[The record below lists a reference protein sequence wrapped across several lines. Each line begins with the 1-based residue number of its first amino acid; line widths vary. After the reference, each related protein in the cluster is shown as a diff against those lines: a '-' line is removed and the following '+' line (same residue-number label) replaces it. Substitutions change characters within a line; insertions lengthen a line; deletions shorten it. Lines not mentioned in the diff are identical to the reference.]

1 MMNLRARVIF
11 CGVAAVLLL
20 SPLAVQA
27 ESLAQESADS
37 HLWLEEVAGERQL
50 DWVRAQNAVS
60 QGQLEN
66 ALGFAELRTRLQ
78 GILDSKDKIPYV
90 ARHGD
95 FYYNFWRDDQ
105 HVRGLWRRTT
115 LEEYRKATP
124 AWETVLDL
132 DALGAAENENWVWK
146 GATVLLPTHDRAL
159 LLLSRG
165 GADAVVTREFDLVA
179 KRFVTD
185 GFVLPEA
192 KSDVSWFDRD
202 TLWVSTDFGAGSLT
216 ESGYPRITRAWK
228 RGTPLDQAEF
238 VSEGDVKDVAAGA
251 TVVHD
256 RGRRHEVF
264 QRALTFFTQEAKVRR
279 DGAWVRVRKPDDA
292 ELAFFHGQAVLRL
305 RSAWTV
311 GAVTHPAGALIATDL
326 ESLLR
331 EGEPQFDVLYVP
343 SERTA
348 LESFIATKNG
358 LVLCILDNVRHRL
371 EARARE
377 GTAWRAYAIEAP
389 EFAVLEV
396 GAVDPEESDQFWLQ
410 SSNLLTPPSLLL
422 ASAVDGSMEK
432 LKSMP
437 AFFDASGLVITQHDA
452 ISKDGTRVPYFQ
464 VARMGLKADGTHPTR
479 LYGYGGFEVSELP
492 DYRATLGA
500 GWLERGGVAVVA
512 NIRGGGE
519 FGPAWHNAARRE
531 NRQRAYDD
539 FIAVAEDLI
548 ARKITS
554 PAHLGIH
561 GGSNGGLL
569 MGVMLT
575 QRPDLFGA
583 IACAVP
589 LLDMRRYTKLLAG
602 ASWAD
607 EYGDPDVPSDWEFIR
622 AYSPYHNVKA
632 GVTYPPILFTTS
644 TRDDRV
650 HPGHARKM
658 HALLKAHGQDSL
670 LYENIEGGHGGAAT
684 NAQAAHMLALT
695 YTFLWERLK

>member
-1 MMNLRARVIF
+1 MINLLERVRRG
-11 CGVAAVLLL
+11 CAAAALLL
-20 SPLAVQA
+20 SLSTLHA
-27 ESLAQESADS
+27 ETTVTEPEDP
-37 HLWLEEVAGERQL
+37 HLWLEDVAGERQL

-60 QGQLEN
+60 QGALEN
-66 ALGFAELRTRLQ
+66 AAGFAELRARLL
-78 GILDSKDKIPYV
+78 GILNSKDKIPYV
-90 ARHGD
+90 ARYGD
-95 FYYNFWRDDQ
+95 FYYNLWRDDQ

-115 LEEYRKATP
+115 LEEYRKASP

-132 DALGAAENENWVWK
+132 DALAAQENENWVWK
-146 GATVLLPTHDRAL
+146 GCTVLQPTYDRAL
-159 LLLSRG
+159 LHLSRG
-165 GADAVVTREFDLVA
+165 GADAVVVREFDLGSKQFVA
-179 KRFVTD
+179 D
-185 GFVLPEA
+185 GYILPEA

-202 TLWVSTDFGAGSLT
+202 MLWVSTDFGAGSLT
-216 ESGYPRITRAWK
+216 ESGYPRISRAWK
-228 RGTPLDQAEF
+228 RGSPLEQAETIG
-238 VSEGDVKDVAAGA
+238 EGDVKDVAAGA
-251 TVVHD
+251 VAVRD
-256 RGRRHEVF
+256 RGLRHEVF
-264 QRALTFFTQEAKVRR
+264 QRALTFFTQETKVRR
-279 DGAWVRVRKPDDA
+279 DGTWVAVRKPDDA
-292 ELAFFHGQAVLRL
+292 ELTFFQGQAVLRL

-311 GAVTHPAGALIATDL
+311 GGATHPAGALIATDL
-326 ESLLR
+326 GSLLG
-331 EGEPQFDVLYVP
+331 EGEPTFDVLYAP
-343 SERTA
+343 NDRSA
-348 LESFIATKNG
+348 LESFIATKNF

-371 EARARE
+371 EVRVRE
-377 GTAWRAYAIEAP
+377 GSVWRGHPISAP
-389 EFAVLEV
+389 ELAVLDI
-396 GAVDPEESDQFWLQ
+396 GAVDPEASDDYWLE
-410 SSNLLTPPSLLL
+410 SSNLLTPPTLHL
-422 ASAVDGSMEK
+422 ARAGDGTTER

-437 AFFDASGLVITQHDA
+437 AFFNAAGLEITQHEA
-452 ISKDGTRVPYFQ
+452 TSRDGTRVPYFV
-464 VARMGLKADGTHPTR
+464 VARKGLPADGSHPTR

-492 DYRATLGA
+492 GHRATLGA
-500 GWLERGGVAVVA
+500 AWLERGGVAAIA

-519 FGPAWHNAARRE
+519 FGPTWHNAARRE

-554 PAHLGIH
+554 PARLGIH

-622 AYSPYHNVKA
+622 AYSPYHNVKP

-658 HALLKAHGQDSL
+658 HALLKAHGQESL

-684 NAQAAHMLALT
+684 NEQAAHMLALT